1 MPRSNL
7 TPIDIEYKGYHA
19 VSSGSFSIGMGSCYI
34 IRPDG
39 RLSCHMTLDV
49 KPTEKLLTEIL
60 HNFVNAQEQGGE
72 DGKQEEKSNPSN
84 NG

>member
-1 MPRSNL
+1 MDRSNL
-7 TPIDIEYKGYHA
+7 TPIDVEYKGYHA
-19 VSSGSFSIGMGSCYI
+19 VSSGSFSMGMGSCYI
-34 IRPDG
+34 VRPDG
-39 RLSCHMTLDV
+39 KLSCHMTLGV

-60 HNFVNAQEQGGE
+60 HNFVNAQLGGE